1 MMKLCKGLR
10 VVLALVFLA
19 PGSAA
24 QSFFTRTY
32 EENDG
37 LVNST
42 VYDLAQ
48 DASGRMWFAT
58 SGGISVYDGAA
69 WTSHTSGTGLP
80 AQDVRCIRVDAEGRI
95 WAVGSNPAW
104 ILMCFDGRSW
114 ASFPFPPSAAVS
126 YCTAL
131 AVRPEGREVRVAVG
145 TSGSGIFV
153 FDGIRWRTITKTGGL
168 AGSEVRNIIPYQ
180 GGFLVATEKGL
191 SWAGENSIE
200 NRWAGVDP
208 LLAGDIRGAAVE
220 AASGGDVIW
229 LLGSRWLGI
238 FQDGRLRILRRENP
252 LLFSSNFPAAKVL
265 PDGKGGLFFG
275 NPVSIFYY
283 DPSSASAYPLGVRN
297 GLIAEGAAALFLDR
311 ESNVWIGGFRG
322 VSRISSRRFH
332 NYRSAQGLLED
343 EVTAIQA
350 FGDGVVAFGH
360 NFGLTIWDGREL
372 RKIALKAKPDAPPG
386 QIRVLDLAGDD
397 RGGLWLAAASLGLG
411 SLEGNDRIRWRDVPG
426 NPTHPVTSVVFDEN
440 RRLWIAQSDALFQ
453 LRKGRPVE
461 VFPGMFKGCYIR
473 KIVAARGGLLFV
485 ATTKH
490 GLFRWDGSSWTRSS
504 GDEASGVSNVFS
516 VYLDSNG
523 RTLVGTLAGLRLLA
537 GDRLDLFSEN
547 GFEIRR
553 PVYLILEDR
562 AGRLWFGTDNGVVRW
577 DGRTRRDFTKAEG
590 LAGREVNRSAGMI
603 DSLGRIWIGTNTG
616 ASCYRENFD
625 LGPDDVPP
633 PTVSITGLDVNGTPA
648 DLSAEIVL
656 GYRENNLMF
665 HFQGTSFINEGALRF
680 ESYLAGFDKTWGA
693 EYAAAD
699 RRIRYTNLPAGS
711 YVFHLRAKNALGT
724 RSEAVSSPV
733 IRIRNPFWLQWWFLL
748 ASFLLA
754 GGLILTIG
762 LAVTQH
768 RQAERLE
775 ALVLDRTAQIQA
787 SLREKEV
794 LLKEVHHRVKN
805 NLQII
810 SSLLFLQSRRIS
822 DPGLMSVFKGTI
834 SRVRAMALVHESLYR
849 SDQLTLI
856 DMDEYFRKLVYHLL
870 EIYDVRKA
878 PVAADIRAERISLP
892 LETAITYGL
901 IVNELVSNALKHAF
915 PSERKGV
922 VKITLSRVG
931 LDAEEDSSREKGIE
945 LTVVDNGV
953 GIPEAVKN
961 GSPDS
966 LGLRL
971 VQNLASQLDG
981 KIDVRNEGGT
991 VVRIFFPE

>member
-1 MMKLCKGLR
+1 
-10 VVLALVFLA
+10 
-19 PGSAA
+19 
-24 QSFFTRTY
+24 
-32 EENDG
+32 
-37 LVNST
+37 
-42 VYDLAQ
+42 
-48 DASGRMWFAT
+48 
-58 SGGISVYDGAA
+58 
-69 WTSHTSGTGLP
+69 
-80 AQDVRCIRVDAEGRI
+80 
-95 WAVGSNPAW
+95 
-104 ILMCFDGRSW
+104 
-114 ASFPFPPSAAVS
+114 
-126 YCTAL
+126 
-131 AVRPEGREVRVAVG
+131 
-145 TSGSGIFV
+145 
-153 FDGIRWRTITKTGGL
+153 
-168 AGSEVRNIIPYQ
+168 
-180 GGFLVATEKGL
+180 
-191 SWAGENSIE
+191 
-200 NRWAGVDP
+200 
-208 LLAGDIRGAAVE
+208 
-220 AASGGDVIW
+220 
-229 LLGSRWLGI
+229 
-238 FQDGRLRILRRENP
+238 
-252 LLFSSNFPAAKVL
+252 
-265 PDGKGGLFFG
+265 
-275 NPVSIFYY
+275 
-283 DPSSASAYPLGVRN
+283 
-297 GLIAEGAAALFLDR
+297 
-311 ESNVWIGGFRG
+311 
-322 VSRISSRRFH
+322 
-332 NYRSAQGLLED
+332 
-343 EVTAIQA
+343 
-350 FGDGVVAFGH
+350 
-360 NFGLTIWDGREL
+360 
-372 RKIALKAKPDAPPG
+372 
-386 QIRVLDLAGDD
+386 
-397 RGGLWLAAASLGLG
+397 
-411 SLEGNDRIRWRDVPG
+411 
-426 NPTHPVTSVVFDEN
+426 
-440 RRLWIAQSDALFQ
+440 
-453 LRKGRPVE
+453 
-461 VFPGMFKGCYIR
+461 
-473 KIVAARGGLLFV
+473 
-485 ATTKH
+485 
-490 GLFRWDGSSWTRSS
+490 
-504 GDEASGVSNVFS
+504 
-516 VYLDSNG
+516 
-523 RTLVGTLAGLRLLA
+523 
-537 GDRLDLFSEN
+537 
-547 GFEIRR
+547 
-553 PVYLILEDR
+553 
-562 AGRLWFGTDNGVVRW
+562 
-577 DGRTRRDFTKAEG
+577 
-590 LAGREVNRSAGMI
+590 MI
-603 DSLGRIWIGTNTG
+603 DRLGRIWIGTNTG